1 MITIF
6 TGSGFGHLG
15 AIIWCDVTARKI
27 PPFLTI
33 MFAGLFGKH
42 LRIGFGRSEERDR
55 HWEGHVTTDL
65 WHATRMIQPCALK
78 PSRSQ

>member
-6 TGSGFGHLG
+6 TGFSGGIWAQF
-15 AIIWCDVTARKI
+15 IWCDVTARKI

-55 HWEGHVTTDL
+55 HWGRTYHKQISGTQLE
-65 WHATRMIQPCALK
+65 
-78 PSRSQ
+78 